1 MLVLKTDLLCL
12 NISLGEKWH
21 VPYTYVKNEK
31 ICFIYTLC
39 NFILSKFSF
48 FLSECRVLN
57 QVILLALS
65 RTLPTKSPTP
75 GLGNG
80 ANFL

>member
-12 NISLGEKWH
+12 NISLGEKWQ
-21 VPYTYVKNEK
+21 VPFMLKMKRYVL
-31 ICFIYTLC
+31 YVHL
-39 NFILSKFSF
+39 NFIFSKFSF